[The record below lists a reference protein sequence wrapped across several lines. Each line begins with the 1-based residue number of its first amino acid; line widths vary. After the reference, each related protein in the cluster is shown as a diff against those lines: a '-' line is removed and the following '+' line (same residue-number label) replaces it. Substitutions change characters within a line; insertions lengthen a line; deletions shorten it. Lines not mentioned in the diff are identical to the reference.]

1 MSFRDR
7 SRSTKNPD
15 PIRSSNRD
23 RGMTLVELL
32 ITVTIL
38 GIIMSS
44 LSFAIIA
51 ILRNEGPTK
60 NRLSE
65 SKDIT
70 FLQAW
75 IPNDLASATSRNVD
89 PAYQPSPTATLAGTN
104 VLTID
109 RSDVMA
115 DGTATSYIVSYR
127 YAPSGD
133 EWQLRRYEIRNSGKA
148 SQKITQVGVA
158 HELAPPPPS
167 WNPAQAPSHAVN
179 VTSRN
184 QVVIRPIG
192 EDIRVVF
199 RSGEVFTTGGAG
211 LSSQDQLPTD
221 YVGGIIDPS
230 TPPTRCGGTITIV
243 MDTSSS
249 IPSQGGATSLVNA
262 TLGFI
267 DAFAG
272 TPTFL
277 RIVGFDI
284 SAYSYYPT
292 TIGQYV
298 NILNPSTSLTAM
310 RTKVDNQDLSTARWG
325 AGTNWEDGLWQA
337 FRTTTGTP
345 FSQLPEL
352 VVFLSDGEPNRNRTN
367 AINDGDTRFHSTD
380 LSRAVTAAN
389 YGRGTGAR
397 VVGILVG
404 SEANTTNQD
413 RMKSVVGNVLWSG
426 TGPSNPGNAA
436 AADFFLPANSASF
449 AQLGNVLRSISAAV
463 CGGTVTVQKR
473 IEAGG
478 VLSEATGVW
487 GYTTDVGVRDLDTAQ
502 ASSATFDYTF
512 ANGATT
518 RTVQITETPKSG
530 YTFVRAECSSG
541 GVNLPT
547 SRLQSPSD
555 GSPGVVITLGP
566 DEAVSCLMV
575 SRPS

>member
-1 MSFRDR
+1 MC
-7 SRSTKNPD
+7 SRAQFHKTKD
-15 PIRSSNRD
+15 QSGQRD

-38 GIIMSS
+38 GIIMTS
-44 LSFAIIA
+44 LSAAMIV
-51 ILRNEGPTK
+51 ILRTERPIK
-60 NRLSE
+60 DHLSE

-75 IPNDLASATSRNVD
+75 IPNDLASASSRNID
-89 PAYQPSPTATLAGTN
+89 PLHQPSPRTTLPGTN
-104 VLTID
+104 VLTLNRADIST
-109 RSDVMA
+109 SDV
-115 DGTATSYIVSYR
+115 TTNYVVSYR
-127 YAPSGD
+127 YVQVGE
-133 EWQLRRYEIRNSGKA
+133 EWQLQRYEIRNVGLT
-148 SQKITQVGVA
+148 TQTLTKVGVA
-158 HELAPPPPS
+158 HQLAAPPAT
-167 WNPAQAPSHAVN
+167 WNPTQSPIHAVT

-184 QVVIRPIG
+184 QVVLRPIG
-192 EDIRVVF
+192 EDVQVTF
-199 RSGEVFTTGGAG
+199 GSGEEFTTGGAG

-221 YVGGIIDPS
+221 YTGGIIDPS
-230 TPPTRCGGTITIV
+230 APPTRCGGTVTV
-243 MDTSSS
+243 VLDTSSS

-262 TLGFI
+262 ALGFI
-267 DAFAG
+267 DAFSG
-272 TPTFL
+272 TPTYL

-292 TIGQYV
+292 TAGQYV
-298 NILNPSTSLTAM
+298 NILNPSTNLTAM

-325 AGTNWEDGLWQA
+325 SGTNWEDGLWQA
-337 FRTTTGTP
+337 FRTTSGTA

-352 VVFLSDGEPNRNRTN
+352 VVFISDGEPNRNRTN
-367 AINDGDTRFHSTD
+367 APNDGDARFNTSD

-397 VVGILVG
+397 IVGILVG
-404 SEANTTNQD
+404 NDASTTNQG
-413 RMKSVVGNVLWSG
+413 RMKSVVGNVVWNG
-426 TGPSNPGNAA
+426 TGPTNPGNAT

-473 IEAGG
+473 IEQAG
-478 VLSEATGVW
+478 VLSEATGTW
-487 GYTTDVGVRDLDTAQ
+487 SYTTDVGVRDLDTSQ
-502 ASSATFDYTF
+502 SSSATFDFTF
-512 ANGATT
+512 PHGTTT

-530 YTFVRAECSSG
+530 YTFVRAECSSAG
-541 GVNLPT
+541 TALPA

-555 GSPGVVITLGP
+555 GSPGVIVTLTP

>member
-1 MSFRDR
+1 MC
-7 SRSTKNPD
+7 SRAQFHKTKD
-15 PIRSSNRD
+15 QSGQRD

-38 GIIMSS
+38 GIIMTS
-44 LSFAIIA
+44 LSAAMIV
-51 ILRNEGPTK
+51 ILRTERPIK
-60 NRLSE
+60 DHLSE

-75 IPNDLASATSRNVD
+75 IPNDLASASSRNID
-89 PAYQPSPTATLAGTN
+89 PLHQPSPRTTLPGTN
-104 VLTID
+104 VLTLNRADIST
-109 RSDVMA
+109 SDV
-115 DGTATSYIVSYR
+115 TTNYVVSYR
-127 YAPSGD
+127 YVQVGE
-133 EWQLRRYEIRNSGKA
+133 EWQLQRYEIRNVGLT
-148 SQKITQVGVA
+148 TQTLTKVGVA
-158 HELAPPPPS
+158 HQLAAPPAT
-167 WNPAQAPSHAVN
+167 WNPTQSPIHAVT

-184 QVVIRPIG
+184 QVVLRPIG
-192 EDIRVVF
+192 EDVQVTF
-199 RSGEVFTTGGAG
+199 GSGEEFTTGGAG

-221 YVGGIIDPS
+221 YTGGIIDPS
-230 TPPTRCGGTITIV
+230 APPTRCGGTVTV
-243 MDTSSS
+243 VLDTSSS

-262 TLGFI
+262 ALGFI
-267 DAFAG
+267 DAFSG
-272 TPTFL
+272 TPTYL

-292 TIGQYV
+292 TAGQYV
-298 NILNPSTSLTAM
+298 NILNPSTNLTAM

-325 AGTNWEDGLWQA
+325 SGTNWEDGLWQA
-337 FRTTTGTP
+337 FRTTSGTA

-352 VVFLSDGEPNRNRTN
+352 VVFISDGEPNRNRTN
-367 AINDGDTRFHSTD
+367 APNDGDARFNTSD

-397 VVGILVG
+397 IVGILVG
-404 SEANTTNQD
+404 NDASTTNQG
-413 RMKSVVGNVLWSG
+413 RMKSVVGNVVWNG
-426 TGPSNPGNAA
+426 TGPTNPGNAT

-473 IEAGG
+473 IEQAG
-478 VLSEATGVW
+478 VLSEATGTW
-487 GYTTDVGVRDLDTAQ
+487 SYTTDVGVRDLDTSQ
-502 ASSATFDYTF
+502 SSSATFDFTF
-512 ANGATT
+512 PNGTTT

-530 YTFVRAECSSG
+530 YTFVRAECSSAG
-541 GVNLPT
+541 TALPA

-555 GSPGVVITLGP
+555 GSPGVIVTLTP